1 MIRLERCTIEMPL
14 RIEIVERLPVPLF
27 ADHVGLVAHK
37 LLEAVELRGLYG
49 VGVAETNTK
58 EIDQLVEAR
67 VLCGR
72 HLAQSV
78 TGIVGQFESS
88 SSTISSSVKGGTR
101 LVRTPRA
108 LVGPRRSI
116 AGRRRSL

>member
-49 VGVAETNTK
+49 VGVAEPNTK

-67 VLCGR
+67 VLCSR

-78 TGIVGQFESS
+78 TGIVGQLNRVARPSRRASKARGMRKFD
-88 SSTISSSVKGGTR
+88 
-101 LVRTPRA
+101 LPANPRIRD
-108 LVGPRRSI
+108 P
-116 AGRRRSL
+116 